1 MNKYLFFS
9 LLIILSSCSIKN
21 KVAKLN
27 DKDILVSLDKGPCAT
42 KCSEYNIKVYKN
54 GYVVY
59 EGKTNVEKYGLYA
72 KKMVASDIKKLQA
85 EFDKNEFFSFD
96 DVYPNPDPDMPT
108 IIMAYNKDGK
118 TKTITGGLDRP
129 KKVLDLQRTMESL
142 AKSNDLKLLNAYE
155 PKTTSITKPKDE
167 NEESEEK
174 PVSYIIDNEIII
186 EMKQNQFLSQ
196 WLKKYTQYQVQL
208 VRKVSEQLPYWVITF
223 NRNTIEPET
232 MLSII
237 QQDEQIQS
245 AEFNKKV
252 SQR

>member
-9 LLIILSSCSIKN
+9 LLLILSSCSIKN

-42 KCSEYNIKVYKN
+42 KCSEYNIKFYKN

-72 KKMVASDIKKLQA
+72 KKMDAADVKIIQA
-85 EFDKNEFFSFD
+85 EFDKNNFFSFD

-108 IIMAYNKDGK
+108 IIMAYNKNGK
-118 TKTITGGLDRP
+118 IKTITGGLDRP
-129 KKVLDLQRTMESL
+129 KKVLDLQRIMESL
-142 AKSNDLKLLNAYE
+142 ARANDLKLLKAYE
-155 PKTTSITKPKDE
+155 PRTTSISRPKDE
-167 NEESEEK
+167 IEEEK
-174 PVSYIIDNEIII
+174 PASLVIESEIII
-186 EMKQNQFLSQ
+186 ELKPNQFLSQ

-208 VRKVSEQLPYWVITF
+208 VRKISEQLPYWVITY
-223 NRNTIEPET
+223 NRNTIEPEVI
-232 MLSII
+232 LSTI
-237 QQDEQIQS
+237 QQDPQIQS

-252 SQR
+252 SNR